1 MTVEIWCERPEDFSS
16 VEKLTRDAFWN
27 QYAPGCIEHYLTHIL
42 RDCSAFIPELDLIAE
57 ADGVPAGSLI
67 AVKGVIVCDS
77 GKRRE
82 VVTLGPLAVAPAFQR
97 QGIGGMLL
105 AAVKQEAQAHGY
117 DALFLCGDP
126 AYYCRHGFVPAED
139 FGIRTAENNYAAA
152 LQVCELRA
160 GALHD
165 AAGCYSEDSSYQVDE
180 AAAEAFDRQFP
191 PLEKRGGTP
200 GQERFLELVSM
211 QRCKAD

>member
-1 MTVEIWCERPEDFSS
+1 MTVEIRRKRPEDFSS

-42 RDCSAFIPELDLIAE
+42 RDCPAFLPELDLIAE
-57 ADGVPAGSLI
+57 ADGEPVGSLI
-67 AVKGVIVCDS
+67 AVKGVIVCDN

-105 AAVKQEAQAHGY
+105 SAVKQEAQAHGY

-126 AYYCRHGFVPAED
+126 AYYCSQGFEPAEN
-139 FGIRTAENNYAAA
+139 FVIRKADNNYAAA

-165 AAGCYSEDSSYQVDE
+165 AAGCYSEDASYQVDE

-191 PLEKRGGTP
+191 PLEKRSGTP
-200 GQERFLELVSM
+200 SQERFLELVSM
-211 QRCKAD
+211 QRPAN

>member
-191 PLEKRGGTP
+191 PLEKRSGTP
-200 GQERFLELVSM
+200 SQERFLELVSM
-211 QRCKAD
+211 QRPAD

>member
-165 AAGCYSEDSSYQVDE
+165 AAGCYSEDSSYQVDG

-191 PLEKRGGTP
+191 PLEKRSGTP
-200 GQERFLELVSM
+200 SQERFLELVSM
-211 QRCKAD
+211 QRPAD